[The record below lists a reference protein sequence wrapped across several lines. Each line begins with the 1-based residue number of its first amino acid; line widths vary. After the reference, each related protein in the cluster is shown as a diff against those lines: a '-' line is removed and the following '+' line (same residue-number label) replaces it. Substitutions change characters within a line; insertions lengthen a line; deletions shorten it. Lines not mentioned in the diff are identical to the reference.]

1 MYKIKFRNPTL
12 EFIKIFD
19 ELFDESFDI
28 TSRKCPTH
36 DVIENDDEFIVEM
49 ELAGVKKEDIVIDTE
64 NGALNIEAE
73 RIKDDKLKYNRDELY
88 TGKYKRSF
96 VLPDNV
102 DTEGIEAGLS
112 HGVLT
117 ITIPKIVDEAKKKKQ
132 IVIK

>member
-1 MYKIKFRNPTL
+1 MYNLKFRNPTL

-36 DVIENDDEFIVEM
+36 DIIENDDEFIVKM
-49 ELAGVKKEDIVIDTE
+49 ELAGVKKEDVVIDTE

-102 DTEGIEAGLS
+102 DTEGIEAELS
-112 HGVLT
+112 YGMLT